1 MIYNSCMVYYYKLG
15 YHDWEESPHITLVHN
30 KQFTK
35 SEFDEMVLQS
45 YVVAD
50 EKLKLANKTWLD
62 EWVDEKVN
70 NGENLDDDYI
80 DDMKYRPSVG
90 DLYQEVINHMI
101 SEYNFFEPKIE
112 QSFIPSNCYDLL
124 NPEKLDKNDEVLMA
138 IHHRLKVVEMRDKK
152 LNKVLNKKTQ
162 S

>member
-1 MIYNSCMVYYYKLG
+1 MVYYYKLG
-15 YHDWEESPHITLVHN
+15 YHDWEESPHITLAHI

-45 YVVAD
+45 YVFAD

-62 EWVDEKVN
+62 EWIDEKVSN
-70 NGENLDDDYI
+70 DEKLDDDYI

-90 DLYQEVINHMI
+90 ELYHEVINHMM
-101 SEYNFFEPKIE
+101 SEYNFFELKIE
-112 QSFIPSNCYDLL
+112 QSFIPSNCYNLL
-124 NPEKLDKNDEVLMA
+124 NPEESDKSDEELMA